1 MTAVADQPIPPP
13 PPHHGGDH
21 SHSHPLTSSA
31 SAPLL
36 RHGPAAAEGNAAT
49 ALATSSAVP
58 PAPGVQMKFV
68 ENLIKDSQEE
78 LW

>member
-1 MTAVADQPIPPP
+1 MTVAEAEQPP
-13 PPHHGGDH
+13 PPHC
-21 SHSHPLTSSA
+21 HPLTSSL

-36 RHGPAAAEGNAAT
+36 RGPVAEGNAAT
-49 ALATSSAVP
+49 AAAASGGVP
-58 PAPGVQMKFV
+58 PAPGIQMKFV